1 MATQAAADGLADYT
15 SPVQVRVPSIL
26 RCGLHLMGVKFALK
40 TLGFARTGQLIGKHA
55 RKAQLVDRV
64 DRALVAAME
73 HRVAIAGALYPGRA
87 LCLEQSLVL
96 WYCLRRVGVPA
107 DFRMGVQSHP
117 FVAHAWVE
125 YQGEVIN
132 DVLEHVKWFT
142 PLLGSAV

>member
-1 MATQAAADGLADYT
+1 MATQAAAENMAKYA
-15 SPVQVRVPSIL
+15 SPVQVRVPSML
-26 RCGLHLMGVKFALK
+26 RCGFLIMGVKFALK
-40 TLGFARTGQLIGKHA
+40 TLGFAKTGQLVRKHA
-55 RKAQLVDRV
+55 TKAQLVDRV
-64 DRALVAAME
+64 DRAVVAAVE

-96 WYCLRRVGVPA
+96 WYCLRRAGVPA
-107 DFRMGVQSHP
+107 EFRMGVQSHP

-142 PLLGSAV
+142 PLRGPVV